1 MISDFGGLVGSAGR
15 VFNTDPTLRPS
26 KLGPQAPAANL
37 KPPSVTATARVQVQ
51 VQTNKFF
58 SLEMPDPAKVKK
70 LQPSTSSKRNKEED
84 EDDLPFLVGEKV
96 YAKAT
101 NGAGAGAGAPA
112 TENRAPD
119 VSTTPEEVMV
129 EADDEGDVESK
140 PSLSLI
146 EG

>member
-1 MISDFGGLVGSAGR
+1 M
-15 VFNTDPTLRPS
+15 FNTDLTLRPS

-37 KPPSVTATARVQVQ
+37 KPPSATVTARVQ

-70 LQPSTSSKRNKEED
+70 VQPSTSSKRNKEEE
-84 EDDLPFLVGEKV
+84 EDDLPFLIGEKV

-101 NGAGAGAGAPA
+101 NGAGTGAPA
-112 TENRAPD
+112 TENGTPSTPLPKAPA
-119 VSTTPEEVMV
+119 VRTTAKEVTV
-129 EADDEGDVESK
+129 EEADDEGDVESK

-146 EG
+146 GG